1 MALTAINFHQ
11 KLLSLRILLL
21 LLTLEINTHPH
32 LQSSDSVYSCH
43 QVSLFQINNISSI
56 KLVLKERNMPDLD
69 LTEQNDVLVG
79 RRVVSNDG
87 GHYATVLF
95 HGKVGDTKGEWL
107 GVEWDDSTRGKH
119 AGTHEGVQY
128 FMPKN
133 SSPTSSSFIRLNKV
147 CFVWMNYIDASWN

>member
-1 MALTAINFHQ
+1 
-11 KLLSLRILLL
+11 
-21 LLTLEINTHPH
+21 
-32 LQSSDSVYSCH
+32 
-43 QVSLFQINNISSI
+43 
-56 KLVLKERNMPDLD
+56 MPDLD
-69 LTEQNDVLVG
+69 LTGQNDVLVG

-128 FMPKN
+128 FLPKN

-147 CFVWMNYIDASWN
+147 CFVWMNYILMPHGIKFMKKLLKNGQNYALKSKA